1 MTRKNKIML
10 VTAIAALVL
19 LAGSGIARCSLA
31 HEDIEEAES
40 AVEAIEQVEGA
51 EEGSVQEPGSTD
63 SVRDDA
69 GKLQGLIGTSWV
81 GADDPARTLAIVDG
95 AFVEGADSQN
105 TVIYWTLDSEEE
117 ADGTLTAT
125 VLASKSMND
134 AASPALVTITQDGGN
149 TYIKSDALACEY
161 KQVQPGAH
169 ALQFAGI
176 TGELADSMGTEVSK
190 IEAAVSARAASVSP
204 TTMMAIWDKEVW
216 IDYGSGSV
224 TTSFTLDDGASTPIS
239 VTVRADGSVEA
250 L

>member
-1 MTRKNKIML
+1 MHTRTSK
-10 VTAIAALVL
+10 
-19 LAGSGIARCSLA
+19 S
-31 HEDIEEAES
+31 AES

-51 EEGSVQEPGSTD
+51 EEGSAQEPGSTD

-105 TVIYWTLDSEEE
+105 TVTYWTLDSEEE
-117 ADGTLTAT
+117 ADGTLSAT

-149 TYIKSDALACEY
+149 TCIKSDVLSCTY
-161 KQVQPGAH
+161 KQVQARAH
-169 ALQFAGI
+169 TLQFAAI
-176 TGELADSMGTEVSK
+176 TDELSSSMGTEASK

-204 TTMMAIWDKEVW
+204 TAMTATWDKEVW
-216 IDYGSGSV
+216 IDYGSGSA

>member
-10 VTAIAALVL
+10 ATAMAALVL

-31 HEDIEEAES
+31 HEDIEETES

-51 EEGSVQEPGSTD
+51 EEGSSQEPGSAD
-63 SVRDDA
+63 STSGEANALRDF
-69 GKLQGLIGTSWV
+69 IGTSWV

-105 TVIYWTLDSEEE
+105 TVTYWTLDSEED
-117 ADGTLTAT
+117 ADGTFTAT

-149 TYIKSDALACEY
+149 TYIKSDVLSCTY
-161 KQVQPGAH
+161 KQVQAGAH
-169 ALQFAGI
+169 TLQFAAI
-176 TGELADSMGTEVSK
+176 TDELADSMGVEVSK
-190 IEAAVSARAASVSP
+190 IEAAVSSRAASVSP
-204 TTMMAIWDKEVW
+204 TATKATWDKEVW
-216 IDYGSGSV
+216 IDYVGGTA
-224 TTSFTLDDGASTPIS
+224 TTSFTLDDGASTLVS
-239 VTVRADGSVEA
+239 VTRNTDGTVEA

>member
-10 VTAIAALVL
+10 ATAIAALVL

-31 HEDIEEAES
+31 HEDIKEAES

-51 EEGSVQEPGSTD
+51 EEGSAQEPGSTD

-149 TYIKSDALACEY
+149 TYIKSDVLSCTY
-161 KQVQPGAH
+161 KQMQAGAH
-169 ALQFAGI
+169 TLRFAAI
-176 TGELADSMGTEVSK
+176 TNELANSMGTEASK

-204 TTMMAIWDKEVW
+204 TAMMATWDKEVW
-216 IDYGSGSV
+216 IDYGSGSA